1 MYTQVARAD
10 SAAVKSRGVASRWFY
25 VGMTVLVILINVVAF
40 GPSIVDPS
48 ARTVPLPLGSI
59 DLAHSVVSVTWLL
72 VFLAQVTPVLKARSA
87 IHRQLGVAGVFLSVA
102 FIVVTWLTLVEGAR
116 RGFDLSGD
124 LVSRGTSQEPGAF
137 LAPAST
143 LVPLGAFV
151 GAAVWY
157 RRRPAL
163 HKRLMIMALLM
174 SMGAPV
180 AHLIGHWPAFAPY
193 TLIGSTVIAFFP
205 AIHDRVWEGRI
216 HPLSLWGAL
225 VVTFWFPVF
234 FFTAGAT
241 AAWRDFA
248 VWVVQ

>member
-1 MYTQVARAD
+1 MYTHVARAD
-10 SAAVKSRGVASRWFY
+10 SAAAKSRGVASRWFY

-48 ARTVPLPLGSI
+48 ARTVPLPLGAI

-72 VFLAQVTPVLKARSA
+72 VFLSQVTLVATGRSA
-87 IHRQLGVAGVFLSVA
+87 LHRQLGVAGVVLSIA
-102 FIVVTWLTLVEGAR
+102 FIVLSWFVLVEGAR

-124 LVSRGTSQEPGAF
+124 LVPRGTSVEPGAF
-137 LAPAST
+137 LAPASG

-163 HKRLMIMALLM
+163 HKRLMIMALLT

-180 AHLIGHWPAFAPY
+180 AHLLGHWPAFAPY
-193 TLIGSTVIAFFP
+193 TLIGSPVIAFFP

-216 HPLSLWGAL
+216 HPLSLWGGL
-225 VVTFWFPVF
+225 VVAFYFPVF
-234 FFTAGAT
+234 VFTVGAT

-248 VWVVQ
+248 AWVVQ